1 MQFDLRL
8 VTFECLKAFVLF
20 KDMNYVGCYCCV
32 QVGDLKNT
40 ALKIIKEINL
50 KMSNNLRCNL
60 NFFTVFFNLMVI

>member
-40 ALKIIKEINL
+40 VLRSSKRLIE
-50 KMSNNLRCNL
+50 KMSNNLRFNL
-60 NFFTVFFNLMVI
+60 NFFSLFNQSDV